1 MQSTNARTRL
11 TRCMA
16 VTTRLRRSPHP
27 PRGWRIQVAVLTVI
41 WAGLR
46 TAWAGRAGAAWGR
59 GTPAAPRGRGSC
71 SQPETRGY
79 YRYSGHMYDS
89 HLLWLGL
96 GLRLHGLYGGGRG
109 RGRAVGRGGLGR
121 GLGPVH
127 AGVRTPV
134 KAAQAVVGAIC
145 NQSINSNRSRYL

>member
-1 MQSTNARTRL
+1 MQ
-11 TRCMA
+11 
-16 VTTRLRRSPHP
+16 VT
-27 PRGWRIQVAVLTVI
+27 VLTVI

-71 SQPETRGY
+71 SQPGTRGCY
-79 YRYSGHMYDS
+79 CDTVDTCTDS
-89 HLLWLGL
+89 HLLGLGL

-134 KAAQAVVGAIC
+134 KAAQAVIGTIC
-145 NQSINSNRSRYL
+145 NQSIHSNISRYL